1 MTASPL
7 SLNLVNQSSSVAVV
21 KKTKR
26 QLPCALMLSG
36 DIMVPAC
43 VLTPAMRTFIQLKG
57 LLSGVQFSSGY

>member
-1 MTASPL
+1 MTASLL

-26 QLPCALMLSG
+26 QLPHALTLSG

-43 VLTPAMRTFIQLKG
+43 VLTLARRTFIQIKG
-57 LLSGVQFSSGY
+57 LLSGAQFSSGY